1 MALSLKP
8 EHLKRYKDIARLLVK
23 YGRSDLVTEAGLGEA
38 LDDEEPGDAQTVADA
53 EELAKD
59 LEALGPTYI
68 KLGQLLSTRAD
79 LLPPAY
85 LKALTRLQ
93 DSVDPFPFE
102 EVRNIVEDELGV
114 RISDAFDEFDETP
127 VATASLGQVHR
138 AALRDGRVVAVK
150 VQRPDIRQCIADDLD
165 ALQDLAEF
173 VDRRTEVGRRFGF
186 AGMVDEFRRS
196 MIAELDYRR
205 EAQNLRA
212 LGHNLRDFELIIV
225 PQPIDDFTSTRVL
238 TMDWVGGRKVTSIGP
253 LGRMELDGEPLA
265 AALFKAYLQQVLQ
278 DGLFHADPHPGNVLI
293 TPDGR
298 LGLIDLGMV
307 ARVRPSMQDK
317 LVKLLL
323 ALGEGDGDETADM
336 AVELG
341 ERRPEFDE
349 DALRKAVAD
358 LVVEQAGLEIGDI
371 NAGTLVAELS
381 RISGEHGLRPAA
393 ELTMLGKA
401 LLNLDEVARALD
413 PTFDP
418 SAAIR
423 AEATTILRQR
433 MLRSATPGNVFAAA
447 MDAKEFVE
455 KLPGRVNKV
464 MDALAEGELRLNVQ
478 GIDEAEIMKAFKKL
492 ANRVTMGLVLAA
504 LIVGAAMLVRVPTSS
519 KLFGYPSIAIV
530 CFLAAAIGAAALLVT
545 IVWSDRD

>member
-1 MALSLKP
+1 
-8 EHLKRYKDIARLLVK
+8 
-23 YGRSDLVTEAGLGEA
+23 
-38 LDDEEPGDAQTVADA
+38 
-53 EELAKD
+53 
-59 LEALGPTYI
+59 
-68 KLGQLLSTRAD
+68 
-79 LLPPAY
+79 
-85 LKALTRLQ
+85 
-93 DSVDPFPFE
+93 
-102 EVRNIVEDELGV
+102 
-114 RISDAFDEFDETP
+114 
-127 VATASLGQVHR
+127 
-138 AALRDGRVVAVK
+138 
-150 VQRPDIRQCIADDLD
+150 
-165 ALQDLAEF
+165 
-173 VDRRTEVGRRFGF
+173 
-186 AGMVDEFRRS
+186 
-196 MIAELDYRR
+196 
-205 EAQNLRA
+205 
-212 LGHNLRDFELIIV
+212 
-225 PQPIDDFTSTRVL
+225 
-238 TMDWVGGRKVTSIGP
+238 MDWVGGRKVTSIGP
-253 LGRMELDGEPLA
+253 LGRMDLDGEPLA

-278 DGLFHADPHPGNVLI
+278 DGLFHADPHPGNVLV

-323 ALGEGDGDETADM
+323 ALGDGNGDDVADM

-341 ERRPEFDE
+341 ERREQFDE
-349 DALRKAVAD
+349 GAFRKAVAE
-358 LVVEQAGLEIGDI
+358 LVVEQSGLEIGEI

-413 PTFDP
+413 PSFDP

-423 AEATTILRQR
+423 AEASSIMRNR

-519 KLFGYPSIAIV
+519 TLFGYPSIAIV
-530 CFLAAAIGAAALLVT
+530 CFLAAAVGAAALLFT
-545 IVWSDRD
+545 IVWSDRN

>member
-138 AALRDGRVVAVK
+138 AALRDGRAVAVK